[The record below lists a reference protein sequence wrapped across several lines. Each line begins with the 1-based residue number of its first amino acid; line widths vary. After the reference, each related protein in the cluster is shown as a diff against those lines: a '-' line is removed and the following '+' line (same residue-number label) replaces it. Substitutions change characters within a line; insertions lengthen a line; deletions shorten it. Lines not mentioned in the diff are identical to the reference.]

1 MVDRLQINGTVD
13 LIHDSNM
20 NGYKI
25 TAMTQSA
32 YDALQTKDATMIYLI
47 TD

>member
-25 TAMTQSA
+25 TAMTQSE
-32 YDALQTKDATMIYLI
+32 YDQLQNKDNTTIYLI